1 LAESQAAGYQT
12 LLLRGYHLR
21 GIQLASHDPNQAWL
35 SFMRGLDLHWAGPYR
50 PFQAYHFYAEMA
62 LTAEN
67 QREWHLAKALMDE
80 AVFHIR
86 KTKNRITTAIVLQML
101 ATDCHMAGQ
110 SADALQFLAQA
121 HEIFSSLRA
130 SPAVDELV
138 ASVQIEQASIL
149 CQEGQFASALTSLHS
164 AKPYLST
171 QSQYR
176 TWFQYY
182 ATLGEAL
189 QRSGS
194 PDDSERAL
202 ASAVHISEHLVSSL
216 WDETRSRL
224 LTNPTI
230 FWWGLLLGGDS
241 SRFCG
246 EGGDLLISP

>member
-1 LAESQAAGYQT
+1 
-12 LLLRGYHLR
+12 
-21 GIQLASHDPNQAWL
+21 
-35 SFMRGLDLHWAGPYR
+35 MRGLDLHWAGPYR

-216 WDETRSRL
+216 WDETRSFAVADAVTARVQVVSRSGVQYE
-224 LTNPTI
+224 TR
-230 FWWGLLLGGDS
+230 S
-241 SRFCG
+241 SIGVGHLESIPGCA
-246 EGGDLLISP
+246 DPKPHSPA